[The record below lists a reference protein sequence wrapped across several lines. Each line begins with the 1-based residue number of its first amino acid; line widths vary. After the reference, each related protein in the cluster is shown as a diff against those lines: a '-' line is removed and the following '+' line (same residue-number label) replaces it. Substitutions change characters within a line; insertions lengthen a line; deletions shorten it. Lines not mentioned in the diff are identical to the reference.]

1 MISKKLQAQIDKY
14 KKLPRWS
21 SKFPPY
27 IEQHFFDSIIVYHK
41 DANHPD
47 KVYCDMMPNLGAK
60 PKTIVVKFDK
70 QIVFASFNGSA
81 LIDRLPLAE

>member
-1 MISKKLQAQIDKY
+1 MISNKLQTQINKY

-41 DANHPD
+41 DRNHLD
-47 KVYCDMMPNLGAK
+47 KTYCDMLPINGAK
-60 PKTIVVKFDK
+60 PKLIVVKFDN
-70 QIVFASFNGSA
+70 QIVFASLNGSI
-81 LIDRLPLAE
+81 LIDRLPLAQ